1 MVKGQRIKQLNQS
14 LLFSPEKVPFDSC
27 HASTLVILPDGSKLV
42 AFFAGS
48 REGSSDT
55 AIWLVRQRSG
65 VWGKPERVVN
75 RPGVPCWNPVLHFG
89 NGHFSNGH
97 FSNGVVWLFYKVGAD
112 PQCWVTE
119 VVQSFDQ
126 GNSWSAGRLLIADT
140 KAPRG
145 PVKNKILCLDSGD
158 WLAPN
163 SVEAGC
169 RWDARVDR
177 SRDQGAT
184 WSESLVPFTHRPS
197 DNIASP
203 KWAGLEAGVLW
214 ENDVSTSLQWDG
226 VIQPSL
232 WESQPGC
239 VHMLMRSTRD
249 VLFRSDSM
257 DNGFHWCEAYPTSL
271 ANNNSGIDLVKAVN
285 TLVLVYN
292 PVSGN
297 WGARTPLS
305 VVFSQDNGET
315 WSSPFHL
322 ETAAGEYSYP
332 AVVYQGGLLHISYT
346 WNRCSVAY
354 RCLQL
359 VAEDKA

>member
-1 MVKGQRIKQLNQS
+1 MIKGHKGQRLKQLDQS
-14 LLFSPEKVPFDSC
+14 LLFSPEQVAFDSC
-27 HASTLVILPDGSKLV
+27 HASTLVMLPGGDKLV

-48 REGSSDT
+48 REGGSDT
-55 AIWLVRQRSG
+55 AIWLVRQQSG
-65 VWGKPERVVN
+65 NWCKPGRIIN
-75 RPGVPCWNPVLHFG
+75 RPGVPCWNPVLYFAD
-89 NGHFSNGH
+89 
-97 FSNGVVWLFYKVGAD
+97 GVVWLFYKTGAN

-119 VVQSFDQ
+119 VAQSSDQ
-126 GNSWSAGRLLIADT
+126 GLSWSAGQPLIYGT
-140 KAPRG
+140 KEPRG
-145 PVKNKILCLDSGD
+145 PVKNKILCLGNGD

-163 SVEAGC
+163 SIETGC
-169 RWDARVDR
+169 RWDVRVDR
-177 SRDQGAT
+177 SQDHGVT
-184 WSESLVPFTHRPS
+184 WTESLVPFAHRLPG
-197 DNIASP
+197 NTAAP
-203 KWAGLEAGVLW
+203 EWEGLETGVLW
-214 ENDVSTSLQWDG
+214 ENDTSTSLQWDG

-239 VHMLMRSTRD
+239 VHMLMRSTRN
-249 VLFRSDSM
+249 VLFRSDSA
-257 DNGFHWCEAYPTSL
+257 DNGCDWCEAYPTPL
-271 ANNNSGIDLVKAVN
+271 PNNNSGIDLAKAGT

-305 VVFSQDNGET
+305 VALSQDNGET

-359 VAEDKA
+359 VAGGNSR

>member
-1 MVKGQRIKQLNQS
+1 MRKSQRIKQIDQC
-14 LLFSPEKVPFDSC
+14 LLFSPEQVAFGNC

-48 REGSSDT
+48 GEGSSDT
-55 AIWLVRQRSG
+55 TIWLVRQRSG
-65 VWGKPERVVN
+65 VWCKPELIVN
-75 RPGVPCWNPVLHFG
+75 RPGEPCWNPVLHF
-89 NGHFSNGH
+89 HD
-97 FSNGVVWLFYKVGAD
+97 GVIWLFYKVGAD

-119 VVQSFDQ
+119 VMQSFDQ
-126 GNSWSAGRLLIADT
+126 GNSWSAGQPLISGT

-145 PVKNKILCLDSGD
+145 PVKNKILCLNNGD

-169 RWDARVDR
+169 RWDAGVDR
-177 SRDQGAT
+177 SQDQGVT
-184 WSESLVPFTHRPS
+184 WSESVVPFTHRLSETHLPE
-197 DNIASP
+197 
-203 KWAGLEAGVLW
+203 WEGLVAGVLW
-214 ENDVSTSLQWDG
+214 ENDTSASLQWDG

-249 VLFRSDSM
+249 VLFRSDSA
-257 DNGFHWCEAYPTSL
+257 DAGRQWCEAYPTSL
-271 ANNNSGIDLVKAVN
+271 PNNNSGIDLVKAGD
-285 TLVLVYN
+285 TLVLAYN

-297 WGARTPLS
+297 WGIRTPLS
-305 VVFSQDNGET
+305 VTLSQDNGEA

-322 ETAAGEYSYP
+322 EVAAGEYSYP

-359 VAEDKA
+359 VAEDQT